1 MAEVDKTPPP
11 DLSALAKGGRTNVF
25 GFILRLAARIPFLF
39 IAGRWYG
46 AEALGIFAYA
56 VIVVEFAAQLST
68 LGLKRGLAEQLSKT
82 DRPHVHVI
90 WDAMLGGFIASAI
103 AVALLVSF
111 PQAMFPNSEI
121 QGLERLLPLTIFAL
135 AASDIALAA
144 LAYRHDIGATVR
156 ARAIVE
162 PWTISIAAFFLAFYS
177 LRDGLILAYVL
188 SMIAALVASLWPL
201 LRTFGLPRGW
211 RPHPVRLMRMAWTNL
226 PMAGADA
233 IEWVSRRLDIAILG
247 LFFSPAIVGIY
258 YVAQQ
263 LASLPQKLKTSFD
276 PILGPVITQNLR
288 DGNRAAVA
296 KQVRQ
301 AGFWIIAAQAGVA
314 LALGIPGE
322 AWMGLVGAV
331 FVGGTGVLA
340 FLLAA
345 EVVAA
350 TAAVSE
356 AALVYVARLRN
367 LMISCFMLAVQAA
380 LSVAIILIM
389 RAYELP
395 LLFQATGPAIALM
408 LALGMASVMKA
419 RLLSRLLEAPVSP
432 WRWALVW
439 AAGTATVIGYAATF
453 TPEWVELVIG
463 VPAVLAIYCLII
475 WFRGFGAEDRLLF
488 KMSKTDETPS

>member
-1 MAEVDKTPPP
+1 
-11 DLSALAKGGRTNVF
+11 
-25 GFILRLAARIPFLF
+25 
-39 IAGRWYG
+39 
-46 AEALGIFAYA
+46 
-56 VIVVEFAAQLST
+56 
-68 LGLKRGLAEQLSKT
+68 
-82 DRPHVHVI
+82 
-90 WDAMLGGFIASAI
+90 
-103 AVALLVSF
+103 
-111 PQAMFPNSEI
+111 MFPNSEI
-121 QGLERLLPLTIFAL
+121 QGMERLLPLTIFTL

-162 PWTISIAAFFLAFYS
+162 PWTISIAAFFLSFYS

-201 LRTFGLPRGW
+201 FRSYGVPHGW
-211 RPHPVRLMRMAWTNL
+211 RPHPVRLMRLAWANL

-233 IEWVSRRLDIAILG
+233 IEWISRRLDIAILG

-301 AGFWIIAAQAGVA
+301 AGFWIIAAQAGLA

-322 AWMGLVGAV
+322 AWMGLVGTA
-331 FVGGTGVLA
+331 FVAGTGILV
-340 FLLAA
+340 FLLVA

-356 AALVYVARLRN
+356 AALVYVARHRN
-367 LMISCFMLAVQAA
+367 LMISCFMLTVQAG
-380 LSVAIILIM
+380 LTIAIILIM
-389 RAYELP
+389 RGYDLP
-395 LLFQATGPAIALM
+395 ILYQATGPAIALM
-408 LALGMASVMKA
+408 LALGMASVLKA
-419 RLLSRLLEAPVSP
+419 RLLSRLLAAPVSP

-439 AAGTATVIGYAATF
+439 AAATATVIGYVATF
-453 TPEWVELVIG
+453 APEWVELVMG
-463 VPAVLAIYCLII
+463 VPAVLGIYGLVI
-475 WFRGFGAEDRLLF
+475 WYRGFGPEDRILF
-488 KMSKTDETPS
+488 KMGKKEAA

>member
-1 MAEVDKTPPP
+1 MADAKKTPPP
-11 DLSALAKGGRTNVF
+11 DLAALAKGGRTNFF
-25 GFILRLAARIPFLF
+25 GFLLRLAARIPFLF

-46 AEALGIFAYA
+46 PEALGIFAYA
-56 VIVVEFAAQLST
+56 VIVVEFAAQLAT

-82 DRPHVHVI
+82 DRPHVHVV
-90 WDAMLGGFIASAI
+90 WDAMLAGFVASAI
-103 AVALLVSF
+103 AVLLLVAF

-121 QGLERLLPLTIFAL
+121 QGMERLLPLTIFAL

-188 SMIAALVASLWPL
+188 SMIAALIASLWPL
-201 LRTFGLPRGW
+201 FRSYGFPTGW
-211 RPHPVRLMRMAWTNL
+211 RPHPVRLMRLAWANL

-288 DGNRAAVA
+288 EGNRAAVA

-322 AWMGLVGAV
+322 AWMGLVGAA
-331 FVGGTGVLA
+331 FVGGTGILA

-356 AALVYVARLRN
+356 AALVYVARHRN
-367 LMISCFMLAVQAA
+367 LMISCFMLTVQAA
-380 LSVAIILIM
+380 LTVGIILIM
-389 RAYELP
+389 RSYDLP
-395 LLFQATGPAIALM
+395 LLYQATGPAIALM

-439 AAGTATVIGYAATF
+439 AAATATVVGYVATF
-453 TPEWVELVIG
+453 APEWMELVIG
-463 VPAVLAIYCLII
+463 APAVLAIYGWVI
-475 WFRGFGAEDRLLF
+475 WYRGFGPEDRILF
-488 KMSKTDETPS
+488 KMGKKKAA